1 MMVHPDAMIAAASEI
16 GRCWGHEGYRIET
29 VVALSSAVLL
39 QVFAS
44 DGSRFWVGATRY
56 GNTVHA
62 AERHGAE
69 ALLAA
74 RIREET
80 EQLRQ

>member
-29 VVALSSAVLL
+29 VVALSSGVLL

-44 DGSRFWVGATRY
+44 DGGRFWVGATRY
-56 GNTVHA
+56 GNTIHAEDRNA
-62 AERHGAE
+62 AEAQ
-69 ALLAA
+69 LAA
-74 RIREET
+74 KIREEV
-80 EQLRQ
+80 QA